1 MKYKIKEIKSPYVS
15 KGNLP
20 IQTYVPM
27 VKKNWYSPWLVIV
40 SGECGI
46 TLKLSNK
53 TYTKY
58 GSCSRTYAQELI
70 EKYKDEL
77 RFGKFYVQID
87 IYSDGTKKYIPR
99 RNSQDKKYN
108 DLYVFDNG
116 IDFTSFRRHELKEN
130 VKCYYP
136 NIYEAKN
143 AIKYYIQQEK
153 KYLERT
159 TIVDTD
165 YDYNI

>member
-1 MKYKIKEIKSPYVS
+1 MKFKIKEIKSHYVS

-58 GSCSRTYAQELI
+58 GSCSRTYAHELI
-70 EKYKDEL
+70 EKYKDTHVLEI
-77 RFGKFYVQID
+77 REY
-87 IYSDGTKKYIPR
+87 
-99 RNSQDKKYN
+99 
-108 DLYVFDNG
+108 DNFKC
-116 IDFTSFRRHELKEN
+116 IILK
-130 VKCYYP
+130 
-136 NIYEAKN
+136 IKN
-143 AIKYYIQQEK
+143 N
-153 KYLERT
+153 
-159 TIVDTD
+159 TI
-165 YDYNI
+165 I